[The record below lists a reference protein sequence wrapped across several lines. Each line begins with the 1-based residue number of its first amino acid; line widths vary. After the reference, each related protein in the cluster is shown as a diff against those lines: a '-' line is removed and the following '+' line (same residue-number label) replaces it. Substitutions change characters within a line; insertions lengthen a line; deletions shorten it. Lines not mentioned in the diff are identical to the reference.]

1 MLKGMVI
8 TINPQQEN
16 EDFLN
21 RTLKDINFKGKGTRL
36 KQK

>member
-21 RTLKDINFKGKGTRL
+21 RTLKDIIFKGKGTRL